1 LAGCYCHETT
11 VDCSNRGLK
20 DIPMEIPTT
29 TTKLLLSDNF
39 IKKIPAFGLFNR
51 YCITV
56 EGSALCLD

>member
-1 LAGCYCHETT
+1 